1 MSQRE
6 VIGDRSF
13 DNARF
18 VPLHGISCPFLAE
31 YRLRTRTPRSLPFA
45 LPSAILFCCSAEKG
59 RRRTDKR
66 ARYGVVGHREILYP
80 RRKWWRQTGN
90 GLTWKRKRREE
101 NLLVVPFAVCHLR
114 PRFSR
119 ATLVRVSYYLTL
131 PYGFPL
137 NRERCSLNFIK
148 AVSPSFESCQCG
160 IVESHSSSAVL
171 PSPGSIAR
179 VFRVPRNLPSVSL
192 TDVFK
197 YNRRLYCPLLFF
209 SSLLSV

>member
-1 MSQRE
+1 MGWR
-6 VIGDRSF
+6 
-13 DNARF
+13 
-18 VPLHGISCPFLAE
+18 
-31 YRLRTRTPRSLPFA
+31 
-45 LPSAILFCCSAEKG
+45 EKG
-59 RRRTDKR
+59 KEERRTC
-66 ARYGVVGHREILYP
+66 
-80 RRKWWRQTGN
+80 WWFPLPCATSAPGSH
-90 GLTWKRKRREE
+90 GLPW
-101 NLLVVPFAVCHLR
+101 FA
-114 PRFSR
+114 
-119 ATLVRVSYYLTL
+119 VSYYLTL

-197 YNRRLYCPLLFF
+197 HNRRLYCPSFFF
-209 SSLLSV
+209 SSLLSVYRHWRKSSLERAERPEVIFS